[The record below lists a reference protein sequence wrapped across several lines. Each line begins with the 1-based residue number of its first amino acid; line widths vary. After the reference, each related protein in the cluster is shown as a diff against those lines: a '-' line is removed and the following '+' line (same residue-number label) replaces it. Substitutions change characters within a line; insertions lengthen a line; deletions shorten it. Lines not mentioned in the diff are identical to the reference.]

1 MSVLSMTLRN
11 PSSSCIYRYK
21 DAIKECNQGL
31 AIEGSN
37 AKVLFRR
44 ARARFEVGLYKDA
57 LSDVAK
63 VNASTEKN
71 EESVTFEKKVRDV
84 LAGHKPEVSGPVVAN
99 PNQKQPPTK
108 EQTQQM
114 LRQAGHQ
121 FVCKVTLE
129 GETKVLHL
137 PYGITY
143 YGLQL
148 AIKEKWTGLHNFKIF
163 YHDRDSDWVLVT
175 CAKDVVKA
183 QHEVLTYAQ
192 RHMAYRQRQGLDT
205 QVLLLESYLHALLA
219 WSSDCV
225 LLQKSEVLLSG
236 LR

>member
-1 MSVLSMTLRN
+1 MYTV
-11 PSSSCIYRYK
+11 YRYK

-71 EESVTFEKKVRDV
+71 DESTAFEKKVRDV
-84 LAGHKPEVSGPVVAN
+84 LAGNKAGTADVNGPVVAK
-99 PNQKQPPTK
+99 PNQKQPLSK

-114 LRQAGHQ
+114 LKSTGHQ

-163 YHDRDSDWVLVT
+163 YQDRETDWVLVT

-183 QHEVLTYAQ
+183 QHDVLSYAQ
-192 RHMAYRQRQGLDT
+192 RHMASRQRQGLDT
-205 QVLLLESYLHALLA
+205 QVRPPALLES
-219 WSSDCV
+219 
-225 LLQKSEVLLSG
+225 
-236 LR
+236 